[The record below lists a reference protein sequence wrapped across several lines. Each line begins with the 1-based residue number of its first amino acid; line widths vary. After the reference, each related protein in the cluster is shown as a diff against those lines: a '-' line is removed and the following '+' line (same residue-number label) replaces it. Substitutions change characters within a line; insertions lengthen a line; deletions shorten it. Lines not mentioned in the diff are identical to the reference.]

1 MRTKVL
7 YICLLPPHLC
17 CYLFVV
23 VVAGG
28 GEEPRRIIQWMCWPA
43 SQAQLSKGRIGSPS
57 PSEMSA
63 TASPASAL
71 PFRAGKSGVFRPG
84 PTVRRRVRVCPFP
97 AQLAQPRPIG
107 RDHRP
112 PPSRSAGVRRASR
125 ATPPL
130 LTSHDRDALRPR
142 PRPTPTRRTSR
153 TARTIR
159 RPLAFRGRR
168 GWGEE

>member
-23 VVAGG
+23 VVARG

-71 PFRAGKSGVFRPG
+71 PFRAGKSACATEAHRARSPP
-84 PTVRRRVRVCPFP
+84 PTVPERRR
-97 AQLAQPRPIG
+97 A
-107 RDHRP
+107 
-112 PPSRSAGVRRASR
+112 ASLEGD
-125 ATPPL
+125 APL

-142 PRPTPTRRTSR
+142 PTPRPTRRTSR